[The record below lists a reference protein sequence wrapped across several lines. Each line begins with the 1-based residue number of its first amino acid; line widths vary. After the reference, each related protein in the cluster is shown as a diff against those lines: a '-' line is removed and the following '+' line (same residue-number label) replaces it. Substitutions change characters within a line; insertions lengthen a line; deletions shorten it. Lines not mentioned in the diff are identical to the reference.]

1 MIGTSTIAIGN
12 LQRGAYYE
20 RDVKIGKLCGH
31 VRAVGRNW
39 GSGGFPPVKLF
50 EITPTRALV
59 NVIFQNE
66 TEMAFIIEF
75 YMIRVKLTLQP
86 SFIHF

>member
-12 LQRGAYYE
+12 LQRGAYCE
-20 RDVKIGKLCGH
+20 RDVKIGMLCGH
-31 VRAVGRNW
+31 VRAEIEGL
-39 GSGGFPPVKLF
+39 GAFPQKVF
-50 EITPTRALV
+50 EIAPTGALEK
-59 NVIFQNE
+59 VIFQNE